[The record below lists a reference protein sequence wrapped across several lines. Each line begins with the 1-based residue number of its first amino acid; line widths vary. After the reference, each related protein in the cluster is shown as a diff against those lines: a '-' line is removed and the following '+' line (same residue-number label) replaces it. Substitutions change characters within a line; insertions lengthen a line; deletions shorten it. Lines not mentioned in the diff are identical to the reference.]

1 MCFIYSKFNQL
12 NYITFKIA
20 CVLPAAIQ
28 KLYSYIYSYIEV
40 SRPIQSLYL
49 LYSIRPLWLGAD
61 IMEKLII
68 VIKIKLA
75 MVKHINVGLFS
86 FSGDITSFWHY
97 VYPFQFNYITIDVSG
112 LNVIFITDSTVC
124 KQSYSSHFHNYP
136 LNAL

>member
-1 MCFIYSKFNQL
+1 MS
-12 NYITFKIA
+12 
-20 CVLPAAIQ
+20 
-28 KLYSYIYSYIEV
+28 S
-40 SRPIQSLYL
+40 IQSLYM
-49 LYSIRPLWLGAD
+49 LYSIRPLWLMGAN

-112 LNVIFITDSTVC
+112 LNVIFITDST
-124 KQSYSSHFHNYP
+124 
-136 LNAL
+136 L